1 MASEYVTLMQTYKRV
16 LNEGDRE
23 KAEKIFDKAQKLVE
37 AGKVSEDELVAGAY
51 C

>member
-16 LNEGDRE
+16 LNEGDRK
-23 KAEKIFDKAQKLVE
+23 KAEQIFDKAQKLVE
-37 AGKVSEDELVAGAY
+37 DGKVSEDELVAGAY